1 VESPAAI
8 LGAVVLAAGEA
19 RRMDGRAKPL
29 IERDG
34 VPLVRRVAQALLDAG
49 VDEVVVVI
57 GHRSDEV
64 AWAVHDLPV
73 LVVVNEDY
81 AVGHVRSLRMGL
93 AAMPETVTA
102 VLVALADQPLLE
114 AADLRA
120 VIHAWASR
128 GPARAVVPRV
138 QQRRGHPVMLDASAC
153 AEILRGDAGY
163 GAREW
168 LDEHPDD
175 VAWLD
180 SDNLHYVEDV
190 DFPEDLERIAQR
202 HGCSMRWPQGAGAE
216 VHKR

>member
-1 VESPAAI
+1 
-8 LGAVVLAAGEA
+8 
-19 RRMDGRAKPL
+19 MDGRAKPL

-34 VPLVRRVAQALLDAG
+34 VPLVRRVAQALLDGG
-49 VDEVVVVI
+49 VGEVVVVV

-64 AWAVHDLPV
+64 AWAVNDLPV
-73 LVVVNEDY
+73 LVVVNDDY
-81 AVGHVRSLRMGL
+81 AAGHVRSLRRGL
-93 AAMPETVTA
+93 AAMPEAATA

-114 AADLRA
+114 AADVRA
-120 VIHAWASR
+120 VVDAYARR

-138 QQRRGHPVMLDASAC
+138 QQRRGHPVMLDAGAC

-168 LDEHPDD
+168 LDEHPDE

-180 SDNLHYVEDV
+180 SDNLHYIEDV

-202 HGCSMRWPQGAGAE
+202 HGCAMRWPPAS
-216 VHKR
+216 

>member
-1 VESPAAI
+1 VAPAAPV

-34 VPLVRRVAQALLDAG
+34 VPLVRRVVEALLAAG
-49 VDEVVVVI
+49 VGEVVVVV

-73 LVVVNEDY
+73 LVIVNEDY
-81 AVGHVRSLRMGL
+81 AAGHVRSLRKGL
-93 AAMPETVTA
+93 AALPDAVTA

-114 AADLRA
+114 AADVSA
-120 VIHAWASR
+120 VIDAGERR

-138 QQRRGHPVMLDASAC
+138 QQRRGHPVMLDAGAC
-153 AEILRGDAGY
+153 AEILRGNAGY

-168 LDEHPDD
+168 LDEHPDE

-202 HGCSMRWPQGAGAE
+202 HGCAMRWP
-216 VHKR
+216 R

>member
-1 VESPAAI
+1 VVPTEAV

-34 VPLVRRVAQALLDAG
+34 VPLVRRVVQALLAAG
-49 VDEVVVVI
+49 VGEVVVVV

-73 LVVVNEDY
+73 LVIVNEDY
-81 AVGHVRSLRMGL
+81 AAGHVRSLRKGL
-93 AAMPETVTA
+93 AALPDAVTA

-114 AADLRA
+114 AADVSA
-120 VIHAWASR
+120 VIDAGERR

-138 QQRRGHPVMLDASAC
+138 QQRRGHPVMLDAGAC
-153 AEILRGDAGY
+153 AEILRGNAGY

-168 LDEHPDD
+168 LDEHPDE
-175 VAWLD
+175 VAWFD

-202 HGCSMRWPQGAGAE
+202 HGCAMRWPD
-216 VHKR
+216 RR

>member
-1 VESPAAI
+1 
-8 LGAVVLAAGEA
+8 
-19 RRMDGRAKPL
+19 MNGRAKPL

-49 VDEVVVVI
+49 VGEVVVVV
-57 GHRSDEV
+57 GHRSDQV

-73 LVVVNEDY
+73 LVIVNDEY
-81 AVGHVRSLRMGL
+81 ATGHVRSLRMGL

-102 VLVALADQPLLE
+102 TLVALADQPLLD
-114 AADLRA
+114 AADVGA
-120 VIHAWASR
+120 VIDAYARR

-138 QQRRGHPVMLDASAC
+138 QERRGHPVMLDAGAC
-153 AEILRGDAGY
+153 AEILLGDAGY

-168 LDEHPDD
+168 LDEHPDE

-202 HGCSMRWPQGAGAE
+202 HGCSMCWPAGS
-216 VHKR
+216 